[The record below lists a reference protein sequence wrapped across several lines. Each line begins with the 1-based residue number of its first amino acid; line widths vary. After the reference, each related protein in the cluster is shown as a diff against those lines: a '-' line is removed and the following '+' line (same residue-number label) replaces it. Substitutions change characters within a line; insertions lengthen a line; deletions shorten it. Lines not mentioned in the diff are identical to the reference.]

1 MDLHIQWLGAAG
13 LEFQFEQHVLLVDPF
28 FTRPSLAKLLSLRG
42 VQPDAELIRRHAAKA
57 DSIFITH
64 AHYDH
69 LMDVP
74 EIMRT
79 TGAKAYGST
88 NTCELLALHGLQP
101 DRCTCI
107 EPGTTTAAGPFTVD
121 VYPGKHTRTPIDP
134 WINGKISPGL
144 KIRQPPFRPI
154 DFRMDTDYSFRIR
167 AGDIIVLVGNY
178 PVKADILIIS
188 PFHSVEE
195 MQSILQTVRPDRVVP
210 IHWDNFLQPL
220 SRPLQPMLVTSWQG
234 WGGWPPVRRL
244 NLQEY
249 SRRIEMIHPKTQ
261 VILPEI
267 FKEIAYGSH

>member
-1 MDLHIQWLGAAG
+1 
-13 LEFQFEQHVLLVDPF
+13 
-28 FTRPSLAKLLSLRG
+28 
-42 VQPDAELIRRHAAKA
+42 
-57 DSIFITH
+57 
-64 AHYDH
+64 
-69 LMDVP
+69 
-74 EIMRT
+74 
-79 TGAKAYGST
+79 
-88 NTCELLALHGLQP
+88 
-101 DRCTCI
+101 
-107 EPGTTTAAGPFTVD
+107 
-121 VYPGKHTRTPIDP
+121 
-134 WINGKISPGL
+134 
-144 KIRQPPFRPI
+144 
-154 DFRMDTDYSFRIR
+154 MDTDYSFCIR

-188 PFHSVEE
+188 PYHSVEE

-220 SRPLQPMLVTSWQG
+220 SRPLQPMLVTPWQG